1 MTRNELIDAKA
12 RETVPVCPSPVG
24 LLQVSGHQPNS
35 LSSGRVRFQKMLNS
49 TAPTTLKNLSRTPN
63 HQDTKGLPDCI
74 NYICLPLE
82 LCHSASEESSP
93 HLLAIT
99 IYVSSAS
106 ENGCQLG
113 GYAGGAGAGGPL
125 LFPTFEA
132 KTCVQ
137 LDSFKALSEYRITRM
152 KNRVNVNGHPGTG
165 WHPQIMPFKW
175 GSWGLLVWAP
185 KAPRER
191 WTWLTFQRK
200 TPLPPAENQGT
211 CAPGVDL
218 WP

>member
-1 MTRNELIDAKA
+1 
-12 RETVPVCPSPVG
+12 
-24 LLQVSGHQPNS
+24 
-35 LSSGRVRFQKMLNS
+35 MLNS

-63 HQDTKGLPDCI
+63 HQDTKGLPDYI

-125 LFPTFEA
+125 WFPTFEA

-191 WTWLTFQRK
+191 WTWRFKEKPRFLPLKTRELVPQESTFGPKGPCQGNRVEFHVSNMWK
-200 TPLPPAENQGT
+200 GKKMWENRIGRNSKKSS
-211 CAPGVDL
+211 L
-218 WP
+218 KR